1 MSVTALRRVRAV
13 CLFGSASL
21 CTALSV
27 FAAAAH
33 AGTPFTFVTNWYA
46 QAEHGGFYEAQ
57 AEGLYKQAGLDVTLR
72 MGGPQVNS
80 VQLLAANRAQCII
93 SDDIATMNARAHGVP
108 MQLVATSFQHD
119 PTVLIA
125 HDDVPDLKALKT
137 RTLLASSNA
146 YASWLPWAK
155 AKFGFSDAQ
164 VRPYTFNIQ
173 PFVAD
178 GNVAQQGYLTSEP
191 YALEQAGVKI
201 KVFLLS
207 DAGYPP
213 YGNAIACRSDVIEQH
228 PDDVAA
234 FLKASMQGWKD
245 YLRDPAAANVAIRKE
260 NPNMS
265 DAQLDYAV
273 SKLKSSGLVTGGD
286 AKTQGIGVITAQRIK
301 ASWTMA
307 VDNGLIDGKTVPVD
321 QLYTTRL
328 IDRSP
333 VLP

>member
-1 MSVTALRRVRAV
+1 MSIAALCRVRAAGTATSVPV
-13 CLFGSASL
+13 CAILYGLATSAY
-21 CTALSV
+21 
-27 FAAAAH
+27 
-33 AGTPFTFVTNWYA
+33 AGTPFTFITNWYA
-46 QAEHGGFYEAQ
+46 QAEHGGFYEAL
-57 AEGLYKQAGLDVTLR
+57 ALGLYKQAGLDVDLR

-173 PFVAD
+173 PFIAAN
-178 GNVAQQGYLTSEP
+178 NVAQQGYMTSEP

-213 YGNAIACRSDVIEQH
+213 YGNAIACRNDVIEQH
-228 PDDVAA
+228 PDEVAA

-245 YLRDPAAANVAIRKE
+245 YLNNPAPANALIRKE
-260 NPNMS
+260 NPDMT

-273 SKLKSSGLVTGGD
+273 KKLKSSGLVTGGD
-286 AKTQGIGVITAQRIK
+286 AKTLGIGVITPARVK

-307 VDNGLIDGKTVPVD
+307 VESGLVDAKVVPLD
-321 QLYTTRL
+321 QIYTTRL